1 MVAHVMERARA
12 ALAAARETADWSG
25 LTYVLAKDADGYDS
39 DGNAGRRAL
48 VLWAAQSDWRPADLV
63 LHRFLAEQEAACR
76 GAAPFQGTSDEH
88 ELAGYLLARH
98 RLVEDV
104 WRQWSLKTAN
114 FDTSF
119 AYDIEAVCAAGPD
132 VTLAHVRSTDHEERD
147 ALLARFEQGVPT
159 DEDVERYFTRKARWF
174 PAAADPSVWDDRAE
188 TLEYLE
194 AVR

>member
-12 ALAAARETADWSG
+12 ALAAARETADRSG
-25 LTYVLAKDADGYDS
+25 LAYVRAKDGDGHDT

-48 VLWAAQSDWRPADLV
+48 VLWAAQFDWQPADLA
-63 LHRFLAEQEAACR
+63 LHRFLAEQEALCR
-76 GAAPFQGTSDEH
+76 GSAPFQGTSDEH
-88 ELAGYLLARH
+88 ELARYLLARH
-98 RLVEDV
+98 RLVDDV
-104 WRQWSLKTAN
+104 WRQWSLKMAN

-119 AYDIEAVCAAGPD
+119 AYDIEAVCAAGPAA
-132 VTLAHVRSTDHEERD
+132 TLAYVRSSGHEERD
-147 ALLARFEQGVPT
+147 ALLARFEQNLPA
-159 DEDVERYFTRKARWF
+159 DDDVERYFARKARWF

>member
-1 MVAHVMERARA
+1 MLAHVIERARA
-12 ALAAARETADWSG
+12 ALAAARAADEWPD
-25 LTYVLAKDADGYDS
+25 LAYVPGKDADGYDS
-39 DGNAGRRAL
+39 DTNAGRRAL
-48 VLWAAQSDWRPADLV
+48 VLWGAQYDWQPADLP
-63 LHRFLAEQEAACR
+63 LHRFLAAQEAVCR

-104 WRQWSLKTAN
+104 WRQWALKVAN

-119 AYDIEAVCAAGPD
+119 AYDIEAVCAAGPA
-132 VTLAHVRSTDHEERD
+132 VTLAHVRSSSHEERD
-147 ALLARFEQGVPT
+147 ALLTRFEQGLPT
-159 DEDVERYFTRKARWF
+159 DDDVERYFTRKARWF
-174 PAAADPSVWDDRAE
+174 PAAVDESVWDDRAE

>member
-1 MVAHVMERARA
+1 MPAHVTERASA
-12 ALAAARETADWSG
+12 ALAAARSATDWSG
-25 LTYVLAKDADGYDS
+25 LAYVLAKDADGHDA
-39 DGNAGRRAL
+39 DGNAGARAL
-48 VLWAAQSDWRPADLV
+48 VLWAAQHDWRPADLA
-63 LHRFLAEQEAACR
+63 LHRFLAEQEALCR

-104 WRQWSLKTAN
+104 WRQWRLKTAN

-119 AYDIEAVCAAGPD
+119 AYDIEAVCAAGPA
-132 VTLAHVRSTDHEERD
+132 VTLAFVAAADHEDRD
-147 ALLARFEQGVPT
+147 GLLARFAENTPA
-159 DEDVERYFTRKARWF
+159 DDDVERYFARKARWF
-174 PAAADPSVWDDRAE
+174 PAAADAALWDDRAE